1 MNQRVLIVF
10 VGLLVLGIG
19 FLGSAESKSLTWTST
34 FTIPPTLE
42 LHTGSKQPILKL
54 EASAGDLV
62 KAKLTLRVGTND
74 WPLNLHLGLVL
85 DGIAEPEFD
94 LFYQFVR
101 GDELSPLWVLLPV
114 FSNGNP
120 VAQLPYP
127 AWTDYSLAIRMNLPD
142 STAQGTYH
150 YKLCLLLHSR
160 SGLVKSLDIPVEVVV
175 R

>member
-1 MNQRVLIVF
+1 MNRRVLIIF

-19 FLGSAESKSLTWTST
+19 FLASAQAKTFTWTST
-34 FTIPPTLE
+34 FTIPAALE
-42 LHTGSKQPILKL
+42 LDTGSKQPILKL
-54 EASAGDLV
+54 EAGAGELV

-85 DGIAEPEFD
+85 DGTAEPEFD

-101 GDELSPLWVLLPV
+101 GDKLGPLWVSLPV

-142 STAQGTYH
+142 ATAQGTYH
-150 YKLCLLLHSR
+150 YKLCLLLRSR